1 MFFEFEQQNGKTVVL
16 DVNATTRFESSS
28 DEREFY
34 VFAGE
39 NKYLVKGSLD
49 KFLGRL
55 ARHFEVKRRHSPKPV
70 VNLEPWQTGADVG
83 YKDGDDLN
91 DDEVQF

>member
-16 DVNATTRFESSS
+16 DVNATTRFESSL

-49 KFLGRL
+49 KFIGRL
-55 ARHFEVKRRHSPKPV
+55 GRHFEVKRRHPTPKPV
-70 VNLEPWQTGADVG
+70 VNLEPWHCGAEISF
-83 YKDGDDLN
+83 
-91 DDEVQF
+91 DESDPSALED